1 MVNQIVDIVDT
12 LSYPELAGLL
22 TACGY
27 AIREQTELSRALLEL
42 SFEIS
47 KLHDKEGFFN
57 SEYQD
62 VVNDIDLALLAGLCA
77 VKLTQKATVIEEIN
91 RRYQEIFINS

>member
-27 AIREQTELSRALLEL
+27 AIREQTKLSRALLEL

-47 KLHDKEGFFN
+47 KLHDKKGFFS

-77 VKLTQKATVIEEIN
+77 VKLTQMATVIEEIN
-91 RRYQEIFINS
+91 RRYHEVFVD

>member
-1 MVNQIVDIVDT
+1 MVNQIVDVVDT

-27 AIREQTELSRALLEL
+27 AIREQTILSRALLEL

-47 KLHDKEGFFN
+47 KLLNENGFLN

-77 VKLTQKATVIEEIN
+77 VKLTQMATTLEEIN
-91 RRYQEIFINS
+91 RKYHDILVE